1 MQTLPLHMI
10 DSHFHL
16 LSIERKGIE
25 VDSLLNTMQEHSM
38 EGIDIGLEADDLTA
52 RAKRFA
58 AYPFVR
64 LSGGIGPW
72 GVKEGE
78 MPVESQLE
86 TLQKQLDETHAVAI
100 GEIGLDNHWDYGTK
114 TVQEGLLLS
123 QIDLAEQRNLPVIFH
138 NREADEQ
145 FLTLLRSRG
154 FSREGVFHCFQGSEE
169 LAKLAIHKGFFLS
182 FAGPLTYKANK
193 GMQELFVKIPAERIL
208 LETDSPYLSPN
219 PMRGRPN
226 TPLNMEHI
234 YRFAAE
240 LRGMELADLIRQVQS
255 NFHSFLRG

>member
-1 MQTLPLHMI
+1 MI

-38 EGIDIGLEADDLTA
+38 EGIDIGLDANDLTA
-52 RAKRFA
+52 RAKRFGG
-58 AYPFVR
+58 YPFVH

-78 MPVESQLE
+78 APIDSQLE
-86 TLQKQLDETHAVAI
+86 TLQEQLIKTNAVAI
-100 GEIGLDNHWDYGTK
+100 GEIGLDNHWDYGSK
-114 TVQEGLLLS
+114 VNQEGLLTA
-123 QIDLAEQRNLPVIFH
+123 QMEIAEQRNLPVIFH

-145 FLTLLRSRG
+145 FITLLRSRG
-154 FSREGVFHCFQGSEE
+154 FSRQGVFHCFQGGEE
-169 LAKLAIHKGFFLS
+169 LAKLAIHKGFYLS

-193 GMQELFVKIPAERIL
+193 GMQELFTKMPAERIL

-219 PMRGRPN
+219 PMRGRVN

-240 LRGMELADLIRQVQS
+240 LRGIELTDLIQQVKT
-255 NFHSFLRG
+255 NFHSFLRA